1 MPRSV
6 TVFWVKIQSKM
17 ALIGNIE
24 PFQPG
29 VTDLSSYLERMN
41 FLFMCNVVEEDQKVP
56 LFLTLIG
63 AEAYSVL
70 KDLVSPDLPSS
81 NWECF
86 VCKKEGHKSK
96 VCRKR
101 KNKVNLVEEVEDEQ
115 SSVLTLKQVLL
126 KETVEN
132 SELSQSINKVNV
144 KSAPVFCKN
153 FVNNVSLVMEVDTG
167 AAVSLIC
174 EEFYDKHF
182 SNVPLKSSPGLEAVA
197 GLPISPSGEIPVTC
211 QLKTE
216 FPRVFAEDKR
226 TNITGIEAQLVLKEG
241 ASMILHKAY
250 SVPYK
255 IKDKLEKE
263 LKSMIDNGISVRVSH
278 AEMASPIV
286 CVPKPNGA
294 IRVCVYFKK
303 TLNPALRTDSYPFP
317 SLDEIWQTLPVE
329 KKVSTFVNNQHTP
342 RFDEVYSFT
351 LRRVECSCYLQSN
364 MEKLLKGLPVGIY
377 LDDIITAENECYNR
391 VTEVARWPHGC
402 RRQCSEVAVP
412 ALMGS
417 NPTEGGGFFRRKET
431 PPGHG
436 CVCMSSRG

>member
-1 MPRSV
+1 MV
-6 TVFWVKIQSKM
+6 ALVCGLQNEHIQTKLLSEQTLTFQNACSTALSMEITQEQTKSLQPSEGGQNVNKLTKKTERCKSHEEKTSKLCFRCGIKEHDPK
-17 ALIGNIE
+17 AFPAI
-24 PFQPG
+24 
-29 VTDLSSYLERMN
+29 
-41 FLFMCNVVEEDQKVP
+41 
-56 LFLTLIG
+56 
-63 AEAYSVL
+63 
-70 KDLVSPDLPSS
+70 

-115 SSVLTLKQVLL
+115 SSALTLKQVLL

-241 ASMILHKAY
+241 ASMIFHKAY

-286 CVPKPNGA
+286 FVPKPNGA
-294 IRVCVYFKK
+294 IRVCVYLKK
-303 TLNPALRTDSYPFP
+303 N
-317 SLDEIWQTLPVE
+317 I
-329 KKVSTFVNNQHTP
+329 K
-342 RFDEVYSFT
+342 
-351 LRRVECSCYLQSN
+351 SCTKNGFLS
-364 MEKLLKGLPVGIY
+364 I
-377 LDDIITAENECYNR
+377 
-391 VTEVARWPHGC
+391 
-402 RRQCSEVAVP
+402 S
-412 ALMGS
+412 
-417 NPTEGGGFFRRKET
+417 FFR
-431 PPGHG
+431 
-436 CVCMSSRG
+436 